1 MPPVTNIDRLLQ
13 ARGETQ
19 EVARDALATVTVVF
33 ADVVGSAEYFER
45 TEADGK
51 GTQHTH
57 AKLAE
62 RVFTGHRGHLASV
75 IGDSVMAEFPDAIAA
90 ARACIQL
97 QQEALALNRSLP
109 SIERLQ
115 FRVGVHSGPGFRR
128 GNDVFGE
135 AVDVAAFITRHS
147 GPAQIMISAE
157 VQRVLASEPELRT
170 RWFRNFAGR
179 SRNTP
184 LDCYE
189 LLWTTPSGYADIRDQ
204 LTAALIK
211 GEITTPGFSVQELSL
226 APTENVDAWGK
237 ETPGSADRLGSRYQ
251 LLEMLGRGGMGVV
264 YKARDLETDEIVAIK
279 VLKTEIADHPLVVDR
294 FKDELRLA
302 RKITHKNVS
311 RIYEF
316 NRTDNLA
323 YISMEYV
330 EGESLRHV
338 LARFGNLSVAK
349 SVDILRQLCAALREA
364 HLQGIVHRDLKPEN
378 IMIDREGRVKV
389 MDFGIACSLQSSI
402 SERGLVLGTPGYM
415 SPEQAKGSKVD
426 FRTDIYALGLIL
438 REMLTGA
445 APGAATPLR
454 LRSDSPQSFA
464 GMEST
469 DVLIPAHIRRVIA
482 KCTEQDPVRRFRNV
496 DELESALT
504 GGHAHETEIPTLPA
518 RLLNWS
524 KSDAVLLVCAVAGLF
539 AFFYYFPKTS
549 LASVYKPPFDR
560 SVLQHYAKT
569 AVERLGARP
578 ERELDSGG
586 DFGAQQWVN
595 SLNRA
600 RRNYDYLAG
609 RSGADAAKDAAFD
622 VAPFMNWFFLWQD
635 SSTNRSLAGVANDG
649 SLTYFNREI
658 PNGTSLPATS
668 AEQARPLAER
678 ALQDFFH
685 QDPRSLELVTAGA
698 VASGDLGSVPSIFG
712 GSQRVPVAGTEFEWV
727 DRHYRYDLT
736 RRYVVR
742 IVGGEVQ
749 SLELTY
755 LPPPWFVWH
764 KPSNWQV
771 AVAIALAVLAMA
783 FGIFRMRRV
792 ELGARWR
799 LGTTAIMFVL
809 GVWTPS
815 PLDSLT
821 RVAMAILLGLACA
834 AVWLFVSIAL
844 ELGLAAMPEKTW
856 TAFALVRPMFL
867 SNAFALAV
875 GRGTLIGFALL
886 GEETAVIRLTQL
898 HLHSYLDG
906 YFHII
911 LPPQYLLIWWPWA
924 DRMLDAL
931 FQTLGIGLLLGL
943 ILAMSYRSIRWRPG
957 AVVVAA
963 LAMALTGVHWS
974 MGAIEPARLQ
984 IAVLFFD
991 YLVLAFAFAAYD
1003 LLTMLVAFFTF
1014 AFVWG
1019 EYYNILASLD
1029 HSGEYVVIA
1038 LWAVAVVIGVGLAS
1052 RTRVQQQYK
1061 KFSAAVG

>member
-19 EVARDALATVTVVF
+19 VPARDTGATLTIVF
-33 ADVVGSAEYFER
+33 ADVVGSPEYFER
-45 TEADGK
+45 SEADREGVSR
-51 GTQHTH
+51 TH
-57 AKLAE
+57 AKLVE
-62 RVFTGHRGHLASV
+62 RIFASHRGQVANV
-75 IGDSVMAEFPDAIAA
+75 IGDSVMAQFPDPISA
-90 ARACIQL
+90 ARACIHL
-97 QQEALALNRSLP
+97 QQEALQLNRSLP
-109 SIERLQ
+109 PAERLQ
-115 FRVGVHSGPGFRR
+115 FRIGVHSGPGFCR

-135 AVDVAAFITRHS
+135 AVDVAAFITRHT

-157 VQRVLASEPELRT
+157 VQRLLASEPELRS

-189 LLWTTPSGYADIRDQ
+189 LLWTTPSGYADLRDQ

-226 APTENVDAWGK
+226 APTENAGAWGK

-279 VLKTEIADHPLVVDR
+279 VLKTEIADHPMVVDR

-338 LARFGNLSVAK
+338 LTRFGNLSVAK

-445 APGAATPLR
+445 VPGVATPLR

-464 GMEST
+464 GTEST
-469 DVLIPAHIRRVIA
+469 ETLIPLHIRRAIA

-496 DELESALT
+496 DELEGALA
-504 GGHAHETEIPTLPA
+504 GGRAHETEIPTLPA
-518 RLLNWS
+518 RLQNWS
-524 KSDAVLLVCAVAGLF
+524 KTDAILLVCAVVGLF
-539 AFFYYFPKTS
+539 AFFYYLPKTT

-569 AVERLGARP
+569 AVEKLGAKP
-578 ERELDSGG
+578 ERELDAGG
-586 DFGAQQWVN
+586 DFGGQQWMN

-600 RRNYDYLAG
+600 RRNYDYLAT
-609 RSGADAAKDAAFD
+609 RYGADVAKNVAAD
-622 VAPFMNWFFLWQD
+622 VAPVMNWFFYWQD
-635 SSTNRSLAGVANDG
+635 SSSNRSLAAVANDG

-658 PNGTSLPATS
+658 PNAASLQPMP

-678 ALQDFFH
+678 ALQDYFH
-685 QDPRSLELVTAGA
+685 QDPKALELVTAGA
-698 VASGDLGSVPSIFG
+698 VASGDLGSAPSIFG
-712 GSQRVPVAGTEFEWV
+712 GSQRVPGVGTEFEWV

-742 IVGGEVQ
+742 LVGGEVQ
-749 SLELTY
+749 SLELIY
-755 LPPPWFVWH
+755 LPPAWFVWH
-764 KPSNWQV
+764 KPGNWQL
-771 AVAIALAVLAMA
+771 AAAIVIAVLAMA

-799 LGTTAIMFVL
+799 VTTTAIMFVL
-809 GVWTPS
+809 GLWTPA

-821 RVAMAILLGLACA
+821 RFAMAILLGLACA

-844 ELGLAAMPEKTW
+844 ELGLASMPEKTW
-856 TAFALVRPMFL
+856 TAFSLVRPVFL
-867 SNAFALAV
+867 SNTFALAV
-875 GRGTLIGFALL
+875 ARGTLIGFVLL
-886 GEETAVIRLTQL
+886 GAETAIVHSSR
-898 HLHSYLDG
+898 LHSYLDG
-906 YFHII
+906 YFHVI

-924 DRMLDAL
+924 DRLLDAL

-943 ILAMSYRSIRWRPG
+943 ILAVSYRVIRWRPG
-957 AVVVAA
+957 AVIVAA

-974 MGAIEPARLQ
+974 MGAIEPPSLQ
-984 IAVLFFD
+984 IALLFFD

-1019 EYYNILASLD
+1019 EYYNILGSLD
-1029 HSGEYVVIA
+1029 HSGEYVVLA
-1038 LWAVAVVIGVGLAS
+1038 LWIAAVVVGVGLAS
-1052 RTRVQQQYK
+1052 RARVQQHYK